1 MKERTCQECGSLFT
15 PVCGN
20 HKYCS
25 YGCADAS
32 GKAHLVK
39 PAGYIFHGTC
49 ARCGIAFESE
59 RKRKYHSD
67 ECMYQAQLEKQRAS
81 RFTPGL
87 TCKRC
92 GKALTGRHKAFCS
105 PECHVKYY
113 HVRKTDIAPLSDAL
127 IKIRIAERFTHIEH
141 VSGHKSNGP
150 IRVRCKACAG
160 EFDINEQTT
169 RKGRSAPCPHCLERE
184 RQEKAVQA
192 ERARLLGVVVA
203 LLQKRQKALTLKLID
218 AEQRTKVCTVC
229 GTPFCSWHGLLTCS
243 HECKKEQ
250 QKRAHRQNKH
260 VRKAAKRANG
270 PIDRDISLEK
280 LIKRDKN
287 TCHIC
292 GRKCDARDFR
302 ADAAGNFIVGGNH
315 PSIDHVMPLAKGGTH
330 TWGNVKL
337 AHHKCNW
344 VKSDAVLYER
354 ANGQLALAI

>member
-1 MKERTCQECGSLFT
+1 MEKICV
-15 PVCGN
+15 VCGN
-20 HKYCS
+20 LFEAAGYAAKYCS
-25 YGCADAS
+25 YECQYNHNKTLGAT
-32 GKAHLVK
+32 AHYLRPK
-39 PAGYIFHGTC
+39 GWLFCGTC
-49 ARCGIAFESE
+49 PRCGLAFESE
-59 RKRKYHSD
+59 RKRKYCSR
-67 ECMYQAQLEKQRAS
+67 ECQRQAGREIAKAARFVPGRRCHWCGGELPSS
-81 RFTPGL
+81 R
-87 TCKRC
+87 
-92 GKALTGRHKAFCS
+92 KAFCS
-105 PECHVKYY
+105 DACYDASIGRTGVK
-113 HVRKTDIAPLSDAL
+113 HLSDTL
-127 IKIRIAERFTHIEH
+127 IKSCIAERFNHIEH

-150 IRVRCKACAG
+150 IRVRCKVCAG
-160 EFDINEQTT
+160 EFDINEQAT
-169 RKGRSAPCPHCLERE
+169 RKATYVALCPHCLERE

-203 LLQKRQKALTLKLID
+203 LLQKRQKALID
-218 AEQRTKVCTVC
+218 AERRTKVCTVC

-250 QKRAHRQNKH
+250 QKRARRQYKH

-270 PIDRDISLEK
+270 PIDSDISMEK

-330 TWGNVKL
+330 TWDNVKL

-344 VKSDAVLYER
+344 IKSDAVTYER